1 MTTFIVHLPATDFHR
16 LSMFDQA
23 SVERVHVPQLVSL
36 RPDRRITLVRTTFR
50 TVGKLS
56 KMFPDWQFQALLGG

>member
-16 LSMFDQA
+16 LSMFNHE
-23 SVERVHVPQLVSL
+23 SVEQVSVPQLVSL
-36 RPDRRITLVRTTFR
+36 RPDRRITLVRASFR

-56 KMFPDWQFQALLGG
+56 KMFPDWRFQALIGC